1 MFVDLIT
8 DWRCSLQW
16 WSATSEYWWPPDQ
29 QRIHRHHHWD
39 LIWDGG
45 NEIWLVEG
53 QIYLLTWTNKFGNLD
68 KYKSMASGHQD
79 SGNFWA
85 GFTSRSSLISLMIE
99 KVFFVEKN
107 SLAVFI
113 GLTHTRN
120 ILEPRILVEFSLLAC
135 IFVMLPSST
144 KNINLREV

>member
-135 IFVMLPSST
+135 IFSLCYFPQQR
-144 KNINLREV
+144 I